1 MLAESIPYSASR
13 AQGEI
18 SRVMWIAANAS
29 RPGQERAVVDA
40 VRQSWSSYQVV
51 TSASSIAPAVGRQL
65 GEDARHAY
73 LVDRDL
79 PRAFDLQMRAFGAN
93 PRDPEVAGNL
103 AFLLLKVQPSQAES
117 ARQLAVHAIALAA
130 AQRTGRSDDWTTLA
144 IANAL
149 TGRDSDATNALYVAV
164 ALSRN
169 LDASCKAALS
179 AVDAHGERLA
189 APVSAMMARI
199 REQGRERESAS
210 CAMPARYVNARTS
223 Y

>member
-13 AQGEI
+13 AQGELA
-18 SRVMWIAANAS
+18 RVMWIAANAS

-40 VRQSWSSYQVV
+40 VRQSWASYQVV
-51 TSASSIAPAVGRQL
+51 TSASSIAPSVGRQL

-73 LVDRDL
+73 LVDRDVS
-79 PRAFDLQMRAFGAN
+79 RAFDLQLRAFGAN

-103 AFLLLKVQPSQAES
+103 AFLLLKVQPAQAES
-117 ARQLAVHAIALAA
+117 ARQLAVHAIALAG

-144 IANAL
+144 VANAL
-149 TGRDSDATNALYVAV
+149 TGRETDATNALYVAV

-179 AVDAHGERLA
+179 AVDAHGERVA
-189 APVSAMMARI
+189 GPVSAMMTRI
-199 REQGRERESAS
+199 RDQGRDRESSACS
-210 CAMPARYVNARTS
+210 MPARYANARA
-223 Y
+223 YY